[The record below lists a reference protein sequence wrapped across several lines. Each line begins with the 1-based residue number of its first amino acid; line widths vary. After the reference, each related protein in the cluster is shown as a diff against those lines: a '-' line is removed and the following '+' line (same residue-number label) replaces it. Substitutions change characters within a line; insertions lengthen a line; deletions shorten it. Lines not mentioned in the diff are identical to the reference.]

1 MREHSKDKSR
11 LEDILKSIQFIEE
24 YSDGISY
31 ETFVADTMRYYAI
44 MKNVEIVG
52 EAANM
57 LTRDFRETNTELP
70 WREIIGM
77 RNVLVHGYANI
88 SNEQLWSAVKD
99 DIPVIKSAVTNYI
112 NNVNWMLWE
121 QTPQTYS
128 EIDST
133 LYKKAIETAK
143 KLKKMGLTV
152 EQIMKATELSEKEI
166 EKI

>member
-1 MREHSKDKSR
+1 MREHSRDKGR
-11 LEDILKSIQFIEE
+11 LEDILKSIRLIEE
-24 YSDGISY
+24 YSDGISF

-57 LTRDFRETNTELP
+57 LTRDFRETHTELP

-88 SNEQLWSAVKD
+88 SDVQLWSAVND
-99 DIPVIKSAVTNYI
+99 DIPVIKNAVNNYMDSI
-112 NNVNWMLWE
+112 DWQQWE

-133 LYKKAIETAK
+133 LYKKTIETAK
-143 KLKKMGLTV
+143 KLKRMGLSV
-152 EQIMKATELSEKEI
+152 DQIMKATDLSEKEI
-166 EKI
+166 EKL

>member
-1 MREHSKDKSR
+1 MREHSRDKSR
-11 LEDILKSIQFIEE
+11 LEDILKSIQLIEE
-24 YSDGISY
+24 YSDGISF

-88 SNEQLWSAVKD
+88 SNEQLWSAVKA
-99 DIPVIKSAVTNYI
+99 DIPVIKNAVNNYM
-112 NNVNWMLWE
+112 NNIDWNQWE

-133 LYKKAIETAK
+133 LYKKTLETAK
-143 KLKKMGLTV
+143 KLKKMGLSV
-152 EQIMKATELSEKEI
+152 EQIIKATELTEKEI
-166 EKI
+166 EKL

>member
-1 MREHSKDKSR
+1 MREHSRDKGR
-11 LEDILKSIQFIEE
+11 LEDILKSIRLIEE
-24 YSDGISY
+24 YSDGISF

-57 LTRDFRETNTELP
+57 LTRDFRETHTELP

-88 SNEQLWSAVKD
+88 SDEQLWSAVND
-99 DIPVIKSAVTNYI
+99 DIPVIKNAVNNYMDSI
-112 NNVNWMLWE
+112 DWQLWE

-133 LYKKAIETAK
+133 LYKKTIETAK
-143 KLKKMGLTV
+143 KLKRMGLSV
-152 EQIMKATELSEKEI
+152 DQIMKATELSEKEI
-166 EKI
+166 EKL

>member
-52 EAANM
+52 ESANM

>member
-1 MREHSKDKSR
+1 MREHSRDKSR
-11 LEDILKSIQFIEE
+11 LEDILKSIRLIEE
-24 YSDGISY
+24 YSDGISF

-57 LTRDFRETNTELP
+57 LTRDFRETHTELP

-99 DIPVIKSAVTNYI
+99 DIPVIKNAVNNYM
-112 NNVNWMLWE
+112 NNIDWNQWE

-133 LYKKAIETAK
+133 LYKKTLETAK
-143 KLKKMGLTV
+143 KLKKMGLSV
-152 EQIMKATELSEKEI
+152 EQIIKATELTEKEI
-166 EKI
+166 EKL

>member
-143 KLKKMGLTV
+143 KLKTMGLTV

>member
-1 MREHSKDKSR
+1 MREHSRDKSR
-11 LEDILKSIQFIEE
+11 LEDILKSIQLIEE
-24 YSDGISY
+24 YSDGISF

-99 DIPVIKSAVTNYI
+99 DIPIIKNAVNNYM
-112 NNVNWMLWE
+112 NNIDWNQWE

-133 LYKKAIETAK
+133 LYKKTLETAK
-143 KLKKMGLTV
+143 KLKKMGLSV
-152 EQIMKATELSEKEI
+152 EQIIKATELTEKEI
-166 EKI
+166 EKL

>member
-1 MREHSKDKSR
+1 MREHSKDKGR
-11 LEDILKSIQFIEE
+11 LEDILNSIKLIEE
-24 YSDGISY
+24 YSVGISF

-77 RNVLVHGYANI
+77 RNVLVHGYSNI
-88 SNEQLWSAVKD
+88 SNEQLWSAVTD
-99 DIPVIKSAVTNYI
+99 DIPAIKSVIDKYL
-112 NNVNWMLWE
+112 NNIDWKQWE

-133 LYKKAIETAK
+133 LYKKTLETAK
-143 KLKKMGLTV
+143 KLKNMHLTV
-152 EQIMKATELSEKEI
+152 DQIIKVTGLSEREI
-166 EKI
+166 EKL

>member
-1 MREHSKDKSR
+1 MREHSRDKSR
-11 LEDILKSIQFIEE
+11 LEDILKSIRLIEE
-24 YSDGISY
+24 YSDGISF

-99 DIPVIKSAVTNYI
+99 DIPVIKNAVNNYMNKI
-112 NNVNWMLWE
+112 DWNQWE

-133 LYKKAIETAK
+133 LYKKTLETAK
-143 KLKKMGLTV
+143 KLKKMGLSV
-152 EQIMKATELSEKEI
+152 EQIIKATELTEKEI
-166 EKI
+166 EKL

>member
-1 MREHSKDKSR
+1 MREHSRDKSR
-11 LEDILKSIQFIEE
+11 LEDILKSIQLIEE
-24 YSDGISY
+24 YSDGISF

-99 DIPVIKSAVTNYI
+99 DIPVIKNAVNNYM
-112 NNVNWMLWE
+112 NNIDWNQWE

-133 LYKKAIETAK
+133 LYKKTLETAK
-143 KLKKMGLTV
+143 KLKKMGLSV
-152 EQIMKATELSEKEI
+152 EQIIKATELTEKEI
-166 EKI
+166 EKL

>member
-1 MREHSKDKSR
+1 MREHSRDKSR
-11 LEDILKSIQFIEE
+11 LEDILKSISLIEE
-24 YSDGISY
+24 YADGISF
-31 ETFVADTMRYYAI
+31 ETFVSDTMRYYAI

-57 LTRDFRETNTELP
+57 LTRDFRETHTELP

-88 SNEQLWSAVKD
+88 SDEQLWSAVND
-99 DIPVIKSAVTNYI
+99 DIPVIKNAVNNYMNEI
-112 NNVNWMLWE
+112 DWQQWE
-121 QTPQTYS
+121 QTPQTHS

-133 LYKKAIETAK
+133 LYKKTIETAK
-143 KLKKMGLTV
+143 KLKRMGLTV

-166 EKI
+166 EKL

>member
-1 MREHSKDKSR
+1 MREHSRDKSR
-11 LEDILKSIQFIEE
+11 LEDILKSIQLIEE
-24 YSDGISY
+24 YSDGISF

-99 DIPVIKSAVTNYI
+99 DIPVIKNAVNNYMNKI
-112 NNVNWMLWE
+112 DWNQWE

-133 LYKKAIETAK
+133 LYKKTLETAK
-143 KLKKMGLTV
+143 KLKKMGLSV
-152 EQIMKATELSEKEI
+152 EQIIKATELTEKEI
-166 EKI
+166 EKL

>member
-1 MREHSKDKSR
+1 MREHSRDKSR
-11 LEDILKSIQFIEE
+11 LEDILKSIQLIEE
-24 YSDGISY
+24 YSDGISF

-99 DIPVIKSAVTNYI
+99 DIPVIKNAVNNYMNKI
-112 NNVNWMLWE
+112 DWNQWE
-121 QTPQTYS
+121 QTPQIYS

-133 LYKKAIETAK
+133 LYKKTLETAK
-143 KLKKMGLTV
+143 KLKKMGLSV
-152 EQIMKATELSEKEI
+152 EQIIKATELTEKEI
-166 EKI
+166 EKL

>member
-1 MREHSKDKSR
+1 
-11 LEDILKSIQFIEE
+11 
-24 YSDGISY
+24 
-31 ETFVADTMRYYAI
+31 MRYYAI

-57 LTRDFRETNTELP
+57 LTRDFRETHTELP

-88 SNEQLWSAVKD
+88 SDEQLWSAVND
-99 DIPVIKSAVTNYI
+99 DIPVIKNAVNNYMDSI
-112 NNVNWMLWE
+112 DWQLWE

-133 LYKKAIETAK
+133 LYKKTIETAK
-143 KLKKMGLTV
+143 KLKRMGLSV
-152 EQIMKATELSEKEI
+152 DQIMKATDLSEKEI
-166 EKI
+166 EKL

>member
-1 MREHSKDKSR
+1 MREHSKDKIR